1 MRKNII
7 TPRLTLRPMADTDA
21 DAVIGIL
28 IHPQVTAT
36 YMIPDLPTREEQ
48 MALFERFKTLTHDES
63 RFVYGIDLGGRI
75 IGFLNDV
82 DRGEDWIEV
91 GYVIHPD
98 HWNCG
103 YAAEALGAA
112 VELLFAHGFSAVRA
126 GAFEE
131 NPASL
136 RVMEKCGMI
145 RQDHTDEIEYRG
157 ITHTCI
163 YYVAARG
170 SQ

>member
-1 MRKNII
+1 MNIA

-28 IHPQVTAT
+28 LHPQVTAT

-82 DRGEDWIEV
+82 ERKEDFIEM

-98 HWNCG
+98 YWNRG
-103 YAAEALGAA
+103 YAAEALGAV
-112 VELLFAHGFSAVRA
+112 VELLFAHGFAAVRA

-136 RVMEKCGMI
+136 RVMEKCGMTPLEFTE
-145 RQDHTDEIEYRG
+145 DIEYRG
-157 ITHTCI
+157 RSHRCVYREI
-163 YYVAARG
+163 RKDKP
-170 SQ
+170 